1 MKNKE
6 EKNKNDLEQMSLLN
20 RKRKN
25 KNKKK
30 DIKYDDNISIE
41 TSLEIS
47 KIHSYINHEE
57 IKNKKKGD
65 IMENE
70 NDQNINNTIKD
81 PILLI
86 KKTLINFNT
95 DESKF
100 QRGRMNPEIFP
111 EEEKKNSYYVQR
123 YYFFSLFDKGIQMDR
138 ESWYSVTPEE
148 ISEYISSIIPDSS
161 DSSILD
167 GFCGCG
173 GNIISFS
180 KHFKKVL
187 ANDLVESKINMTKN
201 NSKIYE
207 CPDNIQYYNKDYFD
221 LDFGDEQIDYIFL
234 SPPWGG
240 PEYKKDKIYSLKK
253 WINPDIEKIIEKSLK
268 ISKNII
274 FYLPRNTDLEEL
286 ANLLNEYDKEGI
298 KSVNNTILLDVQYL
312 NSASKIKAILVLY
325 GPKFNS
331 IKIKLIREFL
341 INSVFR
347 KNSNKINQIKVK
359 RQINILKIIGY
370 SEYIRNF
377 IDLKE
382 SKKEFSGNSFL
393 EIIEKYFIQNIMDKE
408 QIIEFEKLCK
418 IKNVN
423 NDDKNENYLLGEY
436 SEKEKEKENINQIK
450 MDIEKE
456 FIDLRKILSE
466 EQFNKIKENIFF

>member
-57 IKNKKKGD
+57 IKNKKEGD

-70 NDQNINNTIKD
+70 NNQNINNTIKD

-201 NSKIYE
+201 NTKIYE

>member
-201 NSKIYE
+201 NSKTYE

-298 KSVNNTILLDVQYL
+298 KSVNNTILLDVKYL

-331 IKIKLIREFL
+331 IKI
-341 INSVFR
+341 
-347 KNSNKINQIKVK
+347 
-359 RQINILKIIGY
+359 
-370 SEYIRNF
+370 
-377 IDLKE
+377 
-382 SKKEFSGNSFL
+382 
-393 EIIEKYFIQNIMDKE
+393 
-408 QIIEFEKLCK
+408 
-418 IKNVN
+418 
-423 NDDKNENYLLGEY
+423 
-436 SEKEKEKENINQIK
+436 
-450 MDIEKE
+450 
-456 FIDLRKILSE
+456 
-466 EQFNKIKENIFF
+466 